1 MSPLAPTANLGLAK
15 PEPSVTVG
23 PAWAQMINDCLNLID
38 THDHTA
44 GKGVRVPSDG
54 LNINGDLT
62 FNNHDAT
69 DLRSVRM
76 QLGSS
81 VLAEPAD
88 KGCVYVNSGNLYY
101 NNGSGAAV
109 QITSGTSVISSITGA
124 FSASAPG
131 AYPYTVSAGDAQKVL
146 LVDTTSART
155 INLPVA
161 TTALLFAIKDTSGNA
176 WTNNISVVPNGANT
190 IDGATGTRRL
200 VDNRGWWFFV
210 SDGVSNWSIGAMRET
225 DVPVGTLQ
233 MFGGAAAPAGYLLC
247 NGAAVS
253 RTTYAPLFA
262 AISTA
267 FGVGDG
273 STTFNVPDMR
283 QRFPLGVAA
292 TGTGATLGGTG
303 GSIDHTHTVP
313 AHYHGMGAGAN
324 LAISASGSH
333 VHDISHGHTTSSA
346 GSHNHDIS
354 HGHTGST
361 GSAGSHFHYM
371 LADQTST
378 SSITEAGSGIARSF
392 DATNDFSYDLKQATG
407 TVDRTRTSTVGDHT
421 HSVTINAHSGNS
433 GTVADHT
440 HTVSSLAGNSAANT
454 HTHASG
460 DFTGNIG
467 LVTGGVNGNAA
478 MTSGP
483 TNPPFIAL
491 NYIIKV

>member
-23 PAWAQMINDCLNLID
+23 PEWAQMINDCLNLID
-38 THDHTA
+38 THDHTS
-44 GKGVRVPSDG
+44 GKGARVPSAG
-54 LNINGDLT
+54 LNINGDLS
-62 FNNHDAT
+62 FNNTNAT

-76 QLGSS
+76 QLGSAA
-81 VLAEPAD
+81 LALPAD
-88 KGCVYVNSGNLYY
+88 KGCVYVNGGNLYY

-176 WTNNISVVPNGANT
+176 WTNNISVVPNGSNT
-190 IDGATGTRRL
+190 IDGVNATRRL

-210 SDGVSNWSIGAMRET
+210 SDGVSNWSVGSMR
-225 DVPVGTLQ
+225 DVVVPSGTMQ

-247 NGAAVS
+247 DGTAVS

-273 STTFNVPDMR
+273 STTFNLPDMR
-283 QRFPLGVAA
+283 QRFALGVAA
-292 TGTGATLGGTG
+292 SGTGATLGGTG
-303 GSIDHTHTVP
+303 GSIDHTHTLP
-313 AHYHGMGAGAN
+313 AHYHGMGTGATLN
-324 LAISASGSH
+324 ITASGSH
-333 VHDISHGHTTSSA
+333 LHDIGHGHTTGNA

-371 LADQTST
+371 TFDQL
-378 SSITEAGSGIARSF
+378 SSSAITEAGTGIARSF
-392 DATNDFSYDLKQATG
+392 DASNDFSYDIKQSTSGA
-407 TVDRTRTSTVGDHT
+407 DKTRTSTVGDHT
-421 HSVTINAHSGNS
+421 HTVTINAFSGNS
-433 GTVADHT
+433 GTVGDHS
-440 HTVSSLAGNSAANT
+440 HTVSSFVGNSATNT

-460 DFTGNIG
+460 DIAGSIG

-478 MTSGP
+478 MTSG
-483 TNPPFIAL
+483 TSNPPFVAL